1 MDGVRSVN
9 YIISYAEISLC
20 NTYRYFLQR
29 TWDRDINNKM
39 MTFIMLNPSKADAL
53 KDDPTIRKCV
63 MLAKKENC
71 SGIYVI
77 NLFALRSSQPKD
89 LYIHNNPVGPDND
102 YWIDEI
108 TKKSKIIV
116 VAWGNDGNLLNRDIE
131 VCEKLKSLGLNLYCL
146 GLNKNGSPK
155 HPLARNIDI
164 NTKLVK
170 YE

>member
-1 MDGVRSVN
+1 M
-9 YIISYAEISLC
+9 IIGLM
-20 NTYRYFLQR
+20 
-29 TWDRDINNKM
+29 K
-39 MTFIMLNPSKADAL
+39 
-53 KDDPTIRKCV
+53 
-63 MLAKKENC
+63 
-71 SGIYVI
+71 
-77 NLFALRSSQPKD
+77 SQ
-89 LYIHNNPVGPDND
+89 
-102 YWIDEI
+102 
-108 TKKSKIIV
+108 KKSKIIV

>member
-1 MDGVRSVN
+1 MDGARTMK
-9 YIISYAEISLC
+9 YITSDAEISSC
-20 NTYRYFLQR
+20 KTYRYFLQR
-29 TWDRDINNKM
+29 TWDINNEM